1 MDTWEKDD
9 TFLARW
15 LSDDLTEEERSSFE
29 ASKAFKEFVQI
40 RDESAQLALPEFDLE
55 AGLQDLIAKK
65 SMPEVRAK
73 ITPIVSIKRWAVAAV
88 ILIAAMS
95 SVIYFTVNQNTTLQ
109 IQTVAGSIE
118 TVRLPDGTEVIL
130 NSNSEISYD
139 EETWLNNRTLALE
152 GEAFFKVPSGSP
164 FVVETPNGSVTVL
177 GTEFNV
183 KSRAGSFDASCFEGR
198 IAVEVDEKIE
208 ELTPGEQ
215 IRFSE
220 ETGIEARMFEVS
232 SEPRWT
238 SGVIEIRELPLLL
251 VIEELEA
258 VFGIEIT
265 NPELLSDELFTGS
278 YPSNNVETAL
288 RLVLEPFGYQFEYND
303 RTKELTLFY

>member
-29 ASKAFKEFVQI
+29 ASEAFKEFVQI

-55 AGLQDLIAKK
+55 AGLQELIAKK

-73 ITPIVSIKRWAVAAV
+73 ITPIGSIKRWAVAAV

-95 SVIYFTVNQNTTLQ
+95 SVIYFTVNQNTILQ

-118 TVRLPDGTEVIL
+118 TVKLPDGTEVIL

>member
-1 MDTWEKDD
+1 
-9 TFLARW
+9 
-15 LSDDLTEEERSSFE
+15 
-29 ASKAFKEFVQI
+29 
-40 RDESAQLALPEFDLE
+40 
-55 AGLQDLIAKK
+55 
-65 SMPEVRAK
+65 MPEVRAK

-215 IRFSE
+215 IRFSD